1 MIDQFAQTI
10 MERIKDQ
17 YPGIGIPGAMCA
29 MITGAAEDGTYT
41 TECKIFCEET
51 REEYHCRVEQA
62 KYLYAVKVLD
72 NQGSE
77 LPEYP
82 ELDLRSRADSSLNR
96 VALCKWY
103 FLGNELK
110 AALVG
115 G

>member
-51 REEYHCRVEQA
+51 REEY
-62 KYLYAVKVLD
+62 
-72 NQGSE
+72 
-77 LPEYP
+77 P
-82 ELDLRSRADSSLNR
+82 ELIEISSRQQFEPGSL
-96 VALCKWY
+96 VQVV

>member
-51 REEYHCRVEQA
+51 REE
-62 KYLYAVKVLD
+62 
-72 NQGSE
+72 
-77 LPEYP
+77 
-82 ELDLRSRADSSLNR
+82 
-96 VALCKWY
+96 
-103 FLGNELK
+103 
-110 AALVG
+110 
-115 G
+115 

>member
-1 MIDQFAQTI
+1 M
-10 MERIKDQ
+10 
-17 YPGIGIPGAMCA
+17 
-29 MITGAAEDGTYT
+29 
-41 TECKIFCEET
+41 
-51 REEYHCRVEQA
+51 
-62 KYLYAVKVLD
+62 KVLD

-82 ELDLRSRADSSLNR
+82 ELIEISSRQQLEPGSL
-96 VALCKWY
+96 VQVV

>member
-10 MERIKDQ
+10 IERIKDQ
-17 YPGIGIPGAMCA
+17 YPGIRIPGAMCA
-29 MITGAAEDGTYT
+29 MITGAAETG
-41 TECKIFCEET
+41 
-51 REEYHCRVEQA
+51 EEYHCRVEQA
-62 KYLYAVKVLD
+62 KYLYSVKVLD
-72 NQGSE
+72 NQGGE

-82 ELDLRSRADSSLNR
+82 ELIEIPSRQQFEPGSL
-96 VALCKWY
+96 VQVV

>member
-51 REEYHCRVEQA
+51 GEEYHCRVEQS

-72 NQGSE
+72 NQGGE

-82 ELDLRSRADSSLNR
+82 ELIEIPSRQQLEPGSL
-96 VALCKWY
+96 VQVV

>member
-41 TECKIFCEET
+41 TEYKIFCEET

-62 KYLYAVKVLD
+62 KYIYAVKVLD

-82 ELDLRSRADSSLNR
+82 ELIEISSRQQLEPGSL
-96 VALCKWY
+96 VQVV